1 MTAAGSPASYVVQPG
16 ESLAGIAA
24 RFAVRGGWP
33 ALYAANQRR
42 IGPDP
47 DAIRP
52 GTVVVLPGVRT
63 PVRYTVAAGDT
74 LAGIAAAL
82 SVRGGWPALYAANQR
97 RIGPDPD
104 AIRPGTVLA
113 IPQRAPPSPPR
124 PAPVPRQSQTPRP
137 SAPAGGGHRPGQA
150 GKGAPGAGMP
160 PWLKILLL
168 AAGLL
173 IAVTFLAELV
183 RAGRRRRQ
191 AAIAAAVQRRKAQL
205 GPGPTLAP
213 PGPHM
218 AQPGPGPAPRP
229 GAGKAHIVLA
239 DHDRLIVTRSQPDQ
253 TVCVLRP
260 PGTDPKAILRTARL
274 VLPEHLCRALAA
286 RLGMPASWPI
296 ILADHDRLVVTR
308 SIGDGTVCVLRPP
321 GRTRGD
327 LAGGAPGAAGGPV
340 RRTGRPARDT
350 RRFADGIAGASAD
363 RPGPTP
369 RPRAAARC
377 SGPWRISAVPGDRH
391 PRTCRP
397 TSRGSSGG
405 GIEAYST
412 RMQAIDRATHD
423 AAAAWAAKYGRCS
436 VNRR

>member
-1 MTAAGSPASYVVQPG
+1 MHAWTKSACVVLAWSVLSIILMTTGMKGSVHPAQANTRTTRSTEVILTSTSTSTLSVAAAPMTATSSPASYVVQPG
-16 ESLAGIAA
+16 DTLAGIAA

-52 GTVVVLPGVRT
+52 GTVLVLPGVRT

-74 LAGIAAAL
+74 LSGIAAAL

-113 IPQRAPPSPPR
+113 IPQRASPSPPR
-124 PAPVPRQSQTPRP
+124 PAPAPRQYQTPP
-137 SAPAGGGHRPGQA
+137 SSAPAGSGHRPGPA

-168 AAGLL
+168 AVGLL

-183 RAGRRRRQ
+183 RAARRRRQ
-191 AAIAAAVQRRKAQL
+191 AAIAAAVQRRKAQPGQAPAL
-205 GPGPTLAP
+205 PPSGPQ
-213 PGPHM
+213 M
-218 AQPGPGPAPRP
+218 AHPGPGPAPRP
-229 GAGKAHIVLA
+229 GAGNAPIVLA
-239 DHDRLIVTRSQPDQ
+239 DHDRLIVTRSKPDD

-260 PGTDPKAILRTARL
+260 PGTDPRAILRTARL
-274 VLPEHLCRALAA
+274 ILPEDLCRALAA

-308 SIGDGTVCVLRPP
+308 SIGDDTVCVLRPP
-321 GRTRGD
+321 GADPREILRVARLVLPEAPYGE
-327 LAGGAPGAAGGPV
+327 LADQLGLPAGLPM
-340 RRTGRPARDT
+340 
-350 RRFADGIAGASAD
+350 
-363 RPGPTP
+363 
-369 RPRAAARC
+369 
-377 SGPWRISAVPGDRH
+377 
-391 PRTCRP
+391 
-397 TSRGSSGG
+397 
-405 GIEAYST
+405 E
-412 RMQAIDRATHD
+412 
-423 AAAAWAAKYGRCS
+423 
-436 VNRR
+436 